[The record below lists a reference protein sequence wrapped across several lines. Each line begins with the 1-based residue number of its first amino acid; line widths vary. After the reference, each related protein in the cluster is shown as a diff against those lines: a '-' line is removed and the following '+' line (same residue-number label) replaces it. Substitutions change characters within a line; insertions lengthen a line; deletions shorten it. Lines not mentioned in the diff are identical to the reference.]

1 MLYQLRKKLEILCH
15 DCRKMYLIQK
25 SKFVRFLLVG
35 VINTLFGYSVFA
47 LLFRLG
53 LDYRYSLLIA
63 TICGVLFNFKTIG
76 AIVFKDQNNRL
87 LTRFIGV
94 YLVIYLL
101 NAESLRIVKMLG
113 INILVAQAIL
123 VLPLAIVSYFL
134 NKTFVFRG
142 SR

>member
-1 MLYQLRKKLEILCH
+1 
-15 DCRKMYLIQK
+15 MYLFQK

-47 LLFRLG
+47 LMICLG

-76 AIVFKDQNNRL
+76 AIVFKNKDNRL
-87 LTRFIGV
+87 LARFMGV

-101 NAESLRIVKMLG
+101 NAESLRIVKTLG
-113 INILVAQAIL
+113 INMLVAQAIL
-123 VLPLAIVSYFL
+123 VLPLAIVSYFF

-142 SR
+142 DR

>member
-1 MLYQLRKKLEILCH
+1 
-15 DCRKMYLIQK
+15 MYLFKK
-25 SKFVRFLLVG
+25 SKSVRFLLVG
-35 VINTLFGYSVFA
+35 VVNTLFGYGVFA

-53 LDYRYSLLIA
+53 LDERYSLLIA

-87 LTRFIGV
+87 IARFIGV

-113 INILVAQAIL
+113 INMLVAQAVL

-142 SR
+142 NRP